1 MEKRLIKSGVIAMMV
16 TVTVLLTSV
25 NTFAQGSKTNFSG
38 SWAFDADKSQAAQP
52 AGQGQPQGQGQG
64 QRPGGSGGDFVA
76 KQEAN
81 LLTVERT
88 RTNREGVSSTT
99 VSKYTLD
106 GKESVNSTAR
116 GDSKSV
122 ATWSSDGKT
131 LTIKTS
137 RTMDMNGESVTMNS
151 TEVWSLTDAKTL
163 SISTSMA
170 TPNGERKSTA
180 VYNKK

>member
-1 MEKRLIKSGVIAMMV
+1 MKSGAVALMV
-16 TVTVLLTSV
+16 TVTMMLTSV

-38 SWAFDADKSQAAQP
+38 SWAFNAEKSQAVQP
-52 AGQGQPQGQGQG
+52 AGQVQPQGQGQNQG
-64 QRPGGSGGDFVA
+64 QRGGGFAGDFVA
-76 KQEAN
+76 IQEGN

-88 RTNREGVSSTT
+88 RTNREGEVTT
-99 VSKYTLD
+99 TATKYTLD

-131 LTIKTS
+131 LTIKTA
-137 RTMDMNGESVTMNS
+137 RTMDMNGESRTMNS
-151 TEVWSLTDAKTL
+151 TEVWTLTDAKTL
-163 SISTSMA
+163 SITTTMA

>member
-1 MEKRLIKSGVIAMMV
+1 MKKRIMKRSIVALMV
-16 TVTVLLTSV
+16 TMILTTVC
-25 NTFAQGSKTNFSG
+25 TFAQGSKTNFSG
-38 SWAFDADKSQAAQP
+38 SWAFDTEKSQAVQP
-52 AGQGQPQGQGQG
+52 AAQMQPQGQGQG
-64 QRPGGSGGDFVA
+64 QRGGGFAGDFVA
-76 KQEAN
+76 KQDAN

-88 RTNREGVSSTT
+88 RTNRDGEVTTTST
-99 VSKYTLD
+99 KYTLD
-106 GKESVNSTAR
+106 GKESVNTTAR

-151 TEVWSLTDAKTL
+151 TEVWSLTDSKTL
-163 SISTSMA
+163 SITSTMT

>member
-1 MEKRLIKSGVIAMMV
+1 MEKRLIKNGLIAMMI
-16 TVTVLLTSV
+16 TVTVMLTSV
-25 NTFAQGSKTNFSG
+25 GTFAQGSKTNFTG
-38 SWAFDADKSQAAQP
+38 SWAFDADKSQAVQP
-52 AGQGQPQGQGQG
+52 AAQTQPQGQGQG
-64 QRPGGSGGDFVA
+64 QRGGGMAADFVA
-76 KQEAN
+76 KQDAN

-88 RTNREGVSSTT
+88 RTNREGEVTTT
-99 VSKYTLD
+99 VTKYTLD

-151 TEVWSLTDAKTL
+151 TEVWTLTDSKTL
-163 SISTSMA
+163 AITTTMA